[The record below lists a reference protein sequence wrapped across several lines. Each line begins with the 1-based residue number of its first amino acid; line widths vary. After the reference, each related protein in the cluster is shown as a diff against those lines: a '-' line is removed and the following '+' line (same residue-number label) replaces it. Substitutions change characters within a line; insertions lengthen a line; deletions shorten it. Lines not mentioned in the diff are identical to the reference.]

1 MNGGKFMEHKAKVRV
16 KDSFGTRRF
25 YPECQ
30 VSQIFAD
37 IAGTTTLTDLV
48 LKDMAKLGYQI
59 DYTHDGE
66 LPTANAKEQ

>member
-1 MNGGKFMEHKAKVRV
+1 MDNKIYVKV

-37 IAGTTTLTDLV
+37 IAGTTTLTDVV
-48 LKDMAKLGYQI
+48 LKNIDQLGFKIESIYS
-59 DYTHDGE
+59 GE
-66 LPTANAKEQ
+66 LPTSNTKI

>member
-1 MNGGKFMEHKAKVRV
+1 MDNKIYVRV

-37 IAGTTTLTDLV
+37 IAGTTTLTDVV
-48 LKDMAKLGYQI
+48 LKSIDKLGFKIEYI
-59 DYTHDGE
+59 YSGE
-66 LPTANAKEQ
+66 LPTSNTKI